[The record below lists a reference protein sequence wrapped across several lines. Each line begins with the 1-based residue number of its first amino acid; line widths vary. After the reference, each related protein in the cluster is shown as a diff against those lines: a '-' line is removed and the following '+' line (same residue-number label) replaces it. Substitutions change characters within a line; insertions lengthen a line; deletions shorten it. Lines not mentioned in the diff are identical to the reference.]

1 MKTETATIL
10 FLICCFY
17 SFLVEYA
24 HRKWPSARHY
34 TFFEVVIGCAM
45 VVGAAS
51 FAIGLDHTLVVA
63 TYFCIGGLPMS
74 IGAIVGHVL
83 DDHQQEK
90 EREAEGIRDRV
101 EER

>member
-17 SFLVEYA
+17 SFLVEYT

-45 VVGAAS
+45 VVGAAG
-51 FAIGLDHTLVVA
+51 FTIGLDHALVVA
-63 TYFCIGGLPMS
+63 AYFCVGGLPMS
-74 IGAIVGHVL
+74 VGAIVGHIL
-83 DDHQQEK
+83 DDHQAEK
-90 EREAEGIRDRV
+90 QRQAEGIRDRM
-101 EER
+101 EEV

>member
-17 SFLVEYA
+17 SILVEYA

-34 TFFEVVIGCAM
+34 IFFEVVLGCAM

-51 FAIGLDHTLVVA
+51 FAIGLDNALVVA
-63 TYFCIGGLPMS
+63 AYFCIGGLPMS
-74 IGAIVGHVL
+74 VGAIVGHVL
-83 DDHQQEK
+83 DDHQAEK
-90 EREAEGIRDRV
+90 QRQAEDIRARM
-101 EER
+101 EEV